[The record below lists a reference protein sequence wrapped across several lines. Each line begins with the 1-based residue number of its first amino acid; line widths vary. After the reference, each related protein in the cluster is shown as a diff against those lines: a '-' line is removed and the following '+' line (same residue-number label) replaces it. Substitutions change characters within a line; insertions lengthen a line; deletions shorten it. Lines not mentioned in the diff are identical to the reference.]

1 MKVIEL
7 FRQLS
12 YGELSNLSISDSG
25 SGSIIKDKQP
35 QLIHYIN
42 DGLLAL
48 FTKFILSEK
57 SLLVEQAAHITNY
70 HMRRRFTETSGSDV
84 DWPYIKDLPNEPFEE
99 DLIKILEVYRADGFK
114 FPLNDTANPYSLF
127 TPQPNILQVPY
138 PAAGDELAVIYQ
150 AHHPKLDDRIDG
162 PNNLVDQLIDIPVY
176 LENALQLFVAGKVFS
191 HMNGPENI
199 MKGQE
204 YQAGYEADCSLVDE
218 NDLANQTTSTSHQK
232 LEQRGFV

>member
-25 SGSIIKDKQP
+25 SGLIIEEKHP

-48 FTKFILSEK
+48 HTKFILSEK
-57 SLLVEQAAHITNY
+57 TLMVEQVAHITNY
-70 HMRRRFTETSGSDV
+70 HMRRRYTETSGSDV
-84 DWPYIKDLPNEPFEE
+84 DWPYIKDLPDEPFNE
-99 DLIKILEVYRADGFK
+99 DLIKILEVYRADGMK
-114 FPLNDTANPYSLF
+114 FPLNDTADPCSLF
-127 TPQPNILQVPY
+127 TPQPNILQIPY
-138 PAAGDELAVIYQ
+138 PVAGVEIAIVYQ

-162 PNNLVDQLIDIPVY
+162 PDMLVDQLIEIPIY

-191 HMNGPENI
+191 HMNGQENI
-199 MKGQE
+199 MKSQE
-204 YQAGYEADCSLVDE
+204 YQMGYEADCANVE
-218 NDLANQTTSTSHQK
+218 KNDLVNQTTSISHHK